1 MGIEQTIRQKL
12 HRPLKI
18 VADIP
23 NKTDRTIALI
33 AGLCLILYFAARAL
47 LEMSTLTPWTRVAI
61 ALTPLPAFG
70 WYLWAVL
77 QWANRADELERRI
90 QLEALAVAFV
100 LTLVLVM
107 TLGLLQIA
115 VELSMDDWSYRHIWP
130 LLYVFYL
137 IGIMRAR
144 RRYE

>member
-1 MGIEQTIRQKL
+1 MGIEDTIRQKL
-12 HRPLKI
+12 HGPLKV

-23 NKTDRTIALI
+23 NKTDRSIALSF
-33 AGLCLILYFAARAL
+33 GLWLVLYFVARAL
-47 LEMSTLTPWTRVAI
+47 LEQSGFAPWTRVAI
-61 ALTPLPAFG
+61 SLSPLPAFT

-90 QLEALAVAFV
+90 QLEALAVAFP
-100 LTLVLVM
+100 LTLLLIM
-107 TLGLLQIA
+107 TLGLLQVAID
-115 VELSMDDWSYRHIWP
+115 LSMDDWSYRHIWP
-130 LLYVFYL
+130 MLYIFYL